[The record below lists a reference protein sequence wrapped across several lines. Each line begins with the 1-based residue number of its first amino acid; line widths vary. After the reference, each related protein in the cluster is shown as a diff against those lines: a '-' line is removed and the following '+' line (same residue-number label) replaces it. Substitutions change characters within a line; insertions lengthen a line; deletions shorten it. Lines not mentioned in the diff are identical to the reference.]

1 MPIYVNMRTKIAI
14 LLSPFLFAV
23 TLQAHAVSVKQ
34 ALSDISGIYNA
45 EIYIEDG
52 IENEEAVDVPDNPP
66 DLTPR
71 DMLQKH
77 VKGYSYAIYYEGDD
91 VVKIMVFKSGVREYV
106 KIPTVK
112 KARDNLPSLEN
123 QTIVKAPAENH
134 KTAPSIAKANYQTIP
149 SKNWMQSYYYKDCKL
164 NASGIPYKE
173 TAMGF
178 RVPGYRPDSS
188 KAVYAMAP
196 PQGFYSSMNQSTPV
210 MTKEIAEKKAMA
222 NSAMLYQLQQQA
234 IVSRQKFMQGGVR

>member
-1 MPIYVNMRTKIAI
+1 MRTKIVI

-23 TLQAHAVSVKQ
+23 NLQAHAVTVKQ

-45 EIYIEDG
+45 EIYIEEG
-52 IENEEAVDVPDNPP
+52 IENEEAVDVPDTTP
-66 DLTPR
+66 DLEPR

-77 VKGYSYAIYYEGDD
+77 VKGYSYAIYYEGDN

-106 KIPTVK
+106 KIPTIK
-112 KARDNLPSLEN
+112 KARDSLPSPEN
-123 QTIVKAPAENH
+123 QTIIKSSSGNH
-134 KTAPSIAKANYQTIP
+134 KTSSGMAKANYQTIP
-149 SKNWMQSYYYKDCKL
+149 PKNWMLSYYNKDCNL

-196 PQGFYSSMNQSTPV
+196 PQGFYSSTNQSTPV
-210 MTKEIAEKKAMA
+210 MTKETAEKKAMA

>member
-1 MPIYVNMRTKIAI
+1 MRSKIVI

-23 TLQAHAVSVKQ
+23 NLQAHAVTLKQ
-34 ALSDISGIYNA
+34 ALSDISGIYDA
-45 EIYIEDG
+45 EIYIEQG
-52 IENEEAVDVPDNPP
+52 IENEEAIDVPDTPP
-66 DLTPR
+66 DLEPR

-77 VKGYSYAIYYEGDD
+77 VKGYSYAIYYEGDQ

-112 KARDNLPSLEN
+112 RAHDSLPPPEN
-123 QTIVKAPAENH
+123 QTIIKSSAGNH

-149 SKNWMQSYYYKDCKL
+149 PKNWMQSYYYKDCKL
-164 NASGIPYKE
+164 NVSGIPYKE
-173 TAMGF
+173 SAMGF

-196 PQGFYSSMNQSTPV
+196 QQGFYSSMNLSTPV
-210 MTKEIAEKKAMA
+210 MTKETAEKKAMA